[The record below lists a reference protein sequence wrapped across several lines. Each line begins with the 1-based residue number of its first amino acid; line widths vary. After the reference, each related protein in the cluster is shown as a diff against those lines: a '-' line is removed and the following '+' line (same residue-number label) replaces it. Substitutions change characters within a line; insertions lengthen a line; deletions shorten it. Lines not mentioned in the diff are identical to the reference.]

1 MNEDYWARFEM
12 TGKVEDSLTYKGIPA
27 HKAEKD
33 RDQNESR
40 KDEESEPDDYRDRN
54 DSVSASDWRIR

>member
-1 MNEDYWARFEM
+1 MNEDYWARFEV
-12 TGKVEDSLTYKGIPA
+12 TGKVEDYLTYKGITA
-27 HKAEKD
+27 HKAEED

>member
-12 TGKVEDSLTYKGIPA
+12 TGKVEDYLTYQGITA

>member
-1 MNEDYWARFEM
+1 MKEDYWDRFEK
-12 TGKVEDSLTYKGIPA
+12 TGKVEDYLTYKGMA
-27 HKAEKD
+27 RSETAAA
-33 RDQNESR
+33 RYQNESR

>member
-12 TGKVEDSLTYKGIPA
+12 TGKVEDYLTYKGITA

-33 RDQNESR
+33 RDQNDSR

>member
-1 MNEDYWARFEM
+1 MKEDYWERFVK
-12 TGKVEDSLTYKGIPA
+12 TGKVEDYLTYRGMA
-27 HKAEKD
+27 RCEAEMN
-33 RDQNESR
+33 RYQNESR

>member
-1 MNEDYWARFEM
+1 M
-12 TGKVEDSLTYKGIPA
+12 TGKVEDYLTYKGITA

>member
-12 TGKVEDSLTYKGIPA
+12 TGKVEDHLTYKGITA

>member
-12 TGKVEDSLTYKGIPA
+12 TGKVEDYLTYKGITA
-27 HKAEKD
+27 HKAEEA

>member
-12 TGKVEDSLTYKGIPA
+12 TGKVEDYLTYKGITA
-27 HKAEKD
+27 HKAEED

>member
-12 TGKVEDSLTYKGIPA
+12 TGKVEDYLTYKGITA

-33 RDQNESR
+33 WDQNESR

>member
-12 TGKVEDSLTYKGIPA
+12 TGKVEDYLTYKGITA
-27 HKAEKD
+27 QKAGKN
-33 RDQNESR
+33 RDQNESW

>member
-12 TGKVEDSLTYKGIPA
+12 TGKVEDYLTYKGITA
-27 HKAEKD
+27 HKAEED

-40 KDEESEPDDYRDRN
+40 KDEESEPDDYCDRN

>member
-12 TGKVEDSLTYKGIPA
+12 TGKVEDYLTYKGITAP
-27 HKAEKD
+27 KAGKD
-33 RDQNESR
+33 RDQNESW

-54 DSVSASDWRIR
+54 DSVSASEWRIR

>member
-1 MNEDYWARFEM
+1 MNEDYWERFEM
-12 TGKVEDSLTYKGIPA
+12 TGKVEDYLTYKGITA
-27 HKAEKD
+27 HKAEED

>member
-12 TGKVEDSLTYKGIPA
+12 TGKVEDYLTYKGITA
-27 HKAEKD
+27 SKAGKD
-33 RDQNESR
+33 RDQNESW

>member
-1 MNEDYWARFEM
+1 MNEDYWARLEM
-12 TGKVEDSLTYKGIPA
+12 TGKVEDYLTYKGITA
-27 HKAEKD
+27 HKAEED